1 MIMPR
6 LTVLVRIPNGTPNGR
21 IIQEII
27 VEANTPEEALEKA
40 DRQVSCPRDS
50 EYELLVWK

>member
-1 MIMPR
+1 MIMAS
-6 LTVLVRIPNGTPNGR
+6 LTVLVRTPNGT
-21 IIQEII
+21 IIQRII

-40 DRQVSCPRDS
+40 DRQVLCPRDS

>member
-1 MIMPR
+1 MPR